1 MGFLLA
7 CSINSRR
14 IIWVYAK
21 ILEIIFLELMQNFE
35 LGPDEACIVADD
47 DRNIKIIGAT
57 DKKNHENIL
66 ADR

>member
-1 MGFLLA
+1 
-7 CSINSRR
+7 
-14 IIWVYAK
+14 
-21 ILEIIFLELMQNFE
+21 MQNFE